1 MPMTKTRGLIDNL
14 VWEKIVNHLY
24 KCDNTLK
31 WFQMSRVL
39 ILYYSVPL
47 SLGKFML
54 NITGSQKAFWTFK
67 WIHDLIIIDM
77 IPILI
82 LFAFDQQF
90 KKSCMHCSIYF
101 LFWPNVTQKLS
112 CGPQSTRQEFFTDV
126 ADPVASHYKI
136 IQSAHFF
143 GHNFIHK
150 V

>member
-1 MPMTKTRGLIDNL
+1 MVSDEKGFNPL
-14 VWEKIVNHLY
+14 VLCNHVSEKVHAEHYRVIESILN
-24 KCDNTLK
+24 
-31 WFQMSRVL
+31 FQMNTWL
-39 ILYYSVPL
+39 DHW
-47 SLGKFML
+47 
-54 NITGSQKAFWTFK
+54 NI
-67 WIHDLIIIDM
+67 